1 MTLGQIAFLGSGET
15 SLAGGRIF
23 ETLAKN
29 INGPLRIA
37 LLETPAGFELN
48 SAQVVGKV
56 GDFMKT
62 RLQNYKPVVDVVP
75 ARKKDSAYSPDDPE
89 ILQPLLHANMIFM
102 GPGSPTYAIRQLKD
116 SLAWDLV
123 RARHRLGA
131 ALIFASAAT
140 ISVGAH
146 ACPVYEIYKVGQ
158 DMHAV
163 DGLNFFA
170 DFGLHVSFIPHWN
183 NAEGGVDLD
192 TSRCFVG
199 MERFAEWCDLV
210 SPENTTLGLDEHT
223 GLIMDLEK
231 GTCEVSGVSSVS
243 IVTRLRP
250 GDLPV
255 RVNLWAGRDWRLQD
269 SRPAGE
275 WDSLTCVGHGRQRF
289 LHWRMINLRS
299 AVIELAERRLAA
311 RTERNWAES
320 DRLRDE
326 ITALGW
332 TVQDG
337 KDGYTLLKRLTV
349 SCNFRSFLFSP
360 SCKVCD
366 KINAQ
371 VQQGVAH
378 ARSGHH
384 HQKTRSRRTYSR
396 RDRVLHQ
403 RLYIGGYPRLPG
415 IRFCNGCGA

>member
-48 SAQVVGKV
+48 SAQVVGRV

-75 ARKKDSAYSPDDPE
+75 ARKKGTAFSPDDAQ

-116 SLAWDLV
+116 SLAWDLI

-146 ACPVYEIYKVGQ
+146 ALPVYEVYKVGQ

-163 DGLNFFA
+163 DGLDFFA
-170 DFGLHVSFIPHWN
+170 DFGLHLSFIPHWN
-183 NAEGGVDLD
+183 NAEGGADLD

-210 SPENTTLGLDEHT
+210 PLDNTTLGLDEHT

-231 GTCEVSGVSSVS
+231 GTCGVSGVSSVS
-243 IVTRLRP
+243 IVRACDPEIYPSGTTF
-250 GDLPV
+250 G
-255 RVNLWAGRDWRLQD
+255 
-269 SRPAGE
+269 
-275 WDSLTCVGHGRQRF
+275 
-289 LHWRMINLRS
+289 
-299 AVIELAERRLAA
+299 LAEIGDFKTPNPLESGIPPHVWEMALNTPPLEEDRPSETVVHLAEQRLAA
-311 RTERNWAES
+311 RTEKNWAES
-320 DRLRDE
+320 DRLRE
-326 ITALGW
+326 ELSALGW

-337 KDGYTLLKRLTV
+337 KDGYKLVR
-349 SCNFRSFLFSP
+349 
-360 SCKVCD
+360 D
-366 KINAQ
+366 K
-371 VQQGVAH
+371 
-378 ARSGHH
+378 
-384 HQKTRSRRTYSR
+384 
-396 RDRVLHQ
+396 
-403 RLYIGGYPRLPG
+403 
-415 IRFCNGCGA
+415 